1 MENQDFADR
10 EYDDAMGESQDPG
23 DFTIECVIC
32 GCEFTAGENFNDA
45 GDHIQCPE
53 CGAIDP
59 E

>member
-1 MENQDFADR
+1 MECQDFADG
-10 EYDDAMGESQDPG
+10 DQDPG

-32 GCEFTAGENFNDA
+32 GTEFTAGENFNDA